1 MITRGI
7 SFNKRRKFEI
17 SSIYRSI
24 ETIVRHLFE
33 TLRRVSV
40 VFTVDTHFSTIAR
53 NSPINWNDACLW
65 KRRLEDKLLFKN
77 DTLI

>member
-53 NSPINWNDACLW
+53 NSHTDQLERCLFMETSS
-65 KRRLEDKLLFKN
+65 RR
-77 DTLI
+77 